1 MSIGNHSWDHKLL
14 KKAASQDQ
22 NENLAKT
29 NRVLESLTHTAVT
42 LFRPPYGAV
51 TDELVDE
58 AKKLNMKTLLWNRDP
73 EDWNA
78 KKPED
83 IIRYFHQVEA
93 AGGIYV
99 LHEDKNTLEALPD
112 IIKYLKE
119 KNLTFVTFK

>member
-1 MSIGNHSWDHKLL
+1 VLP
-14 KKAASQDQ
+14 KATSEDQ
-22 NENLAKT
+22 SENLSKT

-51 TDELVDE
+51 NNELVSE
-58 AKKLNMKTLLWNRDP
+58 VKKLDMKTLLWNRDP

-93 AGGIYV
+93 AGGVYV
-99 LHEDKNTLEALPD
+99 LHENKNTLEALPE

-119 KNLTFVTFK
+119 KNLTFATFK